1 MNSGQH
7 CDYCDTDELVYE
19 MSPMRGGTV
28 YRCLECLAIEQ
39 GQQKLDTP
47 FEKFIDNENH
57 EENPI
62 FEDAEHWNE
71 HRRRS
76 YEGARSWFKVLARI
90 KNDDPLVKRDEDA
103 IGTLPEERREML
115 IHLMGSAAYYSPS
128 EIIESNGDPEQ
139 ATLTTDDQ

>member
-1 MNSGQH
+1 MSEH
-7 CDYCDTDELVYE
+7 CDYCGTDELVYE

-28 YRCLECLAIEQ
+28 HRCLECLAIEQ

-47 FEKFIDNENH
+47 FEEFIDNENH
-57 EENPI
+57 EESPI
-62 FEDAEHWNE
+62 FEDAEDWDE

-76 YEGARSWFKVLARI
+76 YEGARSWFRVLARI

-115 IHLMGSAAYYSPS
+115 IRLMGSDAYCSPS
-128 EIIESNGDPEQ
+128 EIIGANAEQ
-139 ATLTTDDQ
+139 AQLDEVNDE